1 MHSADAAPRLTS
13 AMLVSSLLRS
23 VQNAGGFAAVLLHG
37 DDSAGAILVEW
48 VDRGVAHSMVER
60 ATDFDGQDDWR
71 GVQLR
76 SANSGDISADY
87 VAKRRRS
94 DPDMWVIE
102 LDIAQP
108 ERFIAQFTAI
118 T

>member
-1 MHSADAAPRLTS
+1 MHSTDAAPRLTS

-23 VQNAGGFAAVLLHG
+23 VQNAGGFAAVLHHG
-37 DDSAGAILVEW
+37 DDSAGAVLVEW
-48 VDRGVAHSMVER
+48 TDRGVAHSMIER
-60 ATDFDGQDDWR
+60 ATDFDGQDGWR

-76 SANSGDISADY
+76 GATGADPQADY
-87 VAKRRRS
+87 IARRRKF

-108 ERFIAQFTAI
+108 ERFIAQFTA
-118 T
+118 TT